1 MSEPSQP
8 APDEPQVLA
17 PQKLADDLAA
27 LFGQP
32 AAVPEPVDRAIVAL
46 ARRRLAPRR
55 APARVLRWAAVAAA
69 AAVLAVA
76 LVPVARLVLWP
87 EPAATVREDIDRNG
101 RVDILDAFTLA
112 RHLVYRRP
120 VKPEWD
126 LNEDGVVDDADVD
139 DAAMAAVRLDRGLL
153 P

>member
-55 APARVLRWAAVAAA
+55 APARVMRWAAVAAA
-69 AAVLAVA
+69 AAVLAVS
-76 LVPVARLVLWP
+76 
-87 EPAATVREDIDRNG
+87 TIDQ
-101 RVDILDAFTLA
+101 
-112 RHLVYRRP
+112 
-120 VKPEWD
+120 
-126 LNEDGVVDDADVD
+126 LNA
-139 DAAMAAVRLDRGLL
+139 
-153 P
+153 

>member
-46 ARRRLAPRR
+46 ARRRLARGG
-55 APARVLRWAAVAAA
+55 APARVMRWAAVAAA